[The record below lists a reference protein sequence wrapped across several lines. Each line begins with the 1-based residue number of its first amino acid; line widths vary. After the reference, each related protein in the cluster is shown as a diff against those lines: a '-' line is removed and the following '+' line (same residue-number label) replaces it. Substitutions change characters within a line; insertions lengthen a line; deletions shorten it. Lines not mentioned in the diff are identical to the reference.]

1 MTRRQAATG
10 CGRKGVKGL
19 SEEKNPVQRDE
30 KGRFVKGVSG
40 NPGGRPQLPPDFR
53 RFGREA
59 PARLRAIA
67 DDPDTP
73 VKLKAEIEWFFIEG
87 VYGKATAA
95 DKEGKGGAPSA
106 AQTIKF
112 EGVLEEWSG

>member
-1 MTRRQAATG
+1 M
-10 CGRKGVKGL
+10 C
-19 SEEKNPVQRDE
+19 EEKSPVQRDE

-40 NPGGRPQLPPDFR
+40 NPSGRPPLPPDFR

-59 PARLRAIA
+59 AARLRAIA

-87 VYGKATAA
+87 VYGKAASRTE
-95 DKEGKGGAPSA
+95 KEGKGSAPSTE
-106 AQTIKF
+106 QTIKF